1 MPRCSDLS
9 RGFDPDPM
17 SVERGSES
25 GGRFVRGYVLGFGL
39 GLYSIM
45 SRYSFLQKEVYDE
58 VNEEVTCV

>member
-1 MPRCSDLS
+1 
-9 RGFDPDPM
+9 M

-58 VNEEVTCV
+58 VNGEVTCV